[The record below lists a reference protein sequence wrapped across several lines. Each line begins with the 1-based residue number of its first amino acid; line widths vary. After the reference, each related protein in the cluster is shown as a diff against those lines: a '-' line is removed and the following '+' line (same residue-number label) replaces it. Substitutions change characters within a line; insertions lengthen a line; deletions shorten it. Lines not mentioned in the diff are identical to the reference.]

1 MADEDKTIPL
11 GNVIRI
17 DDEPGLVLLFA
28 GAAQTRGKFN
38 LTMNAND
45 AIEAA
50 CAFSGAL
57 IVPVHTGGWAH
68 FTENAD
74 DLEQAFKVLGHAVR
88 LRRVTPGITM
98 EFSI

>member
-1 MADEDKTIPL
+1 MQ
-11 GNVIRI
+11 RRF
-17 DDEPGLVLLFA
+17 EPGLVLLFA

-57 IVPVHTGGWAH
+57 IVPLHTEGWAH
-68 FTENAD
+68 FTENGD
-74 DLEQAFKVLGHAVR
+74 DLEQAFEVLGQAGR
-88 LRRVTPGITM
+88 LQRLAPGIQV
-98 EFSI
+98 EFSR